1 MGILDR
7 SQWWRSVAA
16 SDEKKRRKF
25 DRLLVL
31 AAALL
36 LLLLSGIPV
45 AADTQEIPVVNAGLG
60 PCSVDFTV
68 EDGSHKP
75 LYDAKINVTIR
86 YGFLSKRRTDLEV
99 GTNGDGK
106 ARFEGLPSKVK
117 RALEFRVRHGQ
128 LTKTISHDPAD
139 RCQASYTVA
148 LHSEHSQGEKPQ
160 MAHDPYLH
168 SGGDAAQ
175 HPGRARDWG
184 CSSGARP

>member
-7 SQWWRSVAA
+7 TNWWRSVAT

-25 DRLLVL
+25 GRLLVL
-31 AAALL
+31 AAAVL
-36 LLLLSGIPV
+36 LLLLSGIFV

-117 RALEFRVRHGQ
+117 KALEFRVHHGQ

-139 RCQASYTVA
+139 RCQASYTVV
-148 LHSEHSQGEKPQ
+148 LTTQ
-160 MAHDPYLH
+160 
-168 SGGDAAQ
+168 
-175 HPGRARDWG
+175 
-184 CSSGARP
+184 